1 MIKTETE
8 ITKYHFVG
16 CVDYAQHNF
25 ARLKPLLYS
34 ESGRRWDGVAERAW
48 FPNEG
53 LVFTVQGELKYA
65 QTGSLWLFRLARNP
79 RGDAIDK
86 DVFSALQVKPAV
98 ELMIGMEPL
107 DMEALR
113 RSVCEEGFLGSPTG
127 KSGAAV
133 PELNDRWVVLP
144 EIQRDDQGRGRPAP
158 TLNLKHLKVLAG
170 TPEEVCGMPTASG
183 QFVLPPIPS
192 ASGETRNWLPP
203 AQFLDTLAADLRRW
217 VPHGPQRAKASA
229 AANALRELA
238 PQMAGLSALKAEDA
252 KVAMARAT
260 NLIGAAET
268 ITGAAE
274 TILGLIVVQEPFK
287 AEIERRRVEISL
299 ELETEALAA
308 VEQKE
313 GAARDRLLAEQASLR
328 ADIGIGTARL
338 ETLRAEILALEAEA
352 QTARSARSENVES
365 LDAQVDALIQRAATE
380 PARMLAEWIGV
391 SGFVVCGMGG
401 EQEPQPKPR
410 LEANEIAPTLVVA
423 DQSPIPSR
431 PLAIEDLGPLLF
443 TAAPASNPGVPRLLI
458 IDAALRAR
466 ELPVLVGPLARE
478 FAEAWLAVAGG
489 SAPVTLVTDPTLLSL
504 TDLTP
509 RGSRGDK
516 APLTEAF
523 ARAAATTEPIIV
535 LLDDLDPAAAS
546 FWLPELARAQRH
558 PQRYGFPPNLL
569 FLAVVEADASQM
581 NLTRTR
587 AGELFPLTFE
597 DCDPNSAAPQ
607 TPASP
612 FSLTEPLVI
621 APAVLTSWPARVEAF
636 EASLKSTFKPEDARS
651 LAAGLAAFLQYCKGG
666 GAAPAADTPLAGL
679 LSKAANGLANGARS
693 N

>member
-1 MIKTETE
+1 MTKIETE

-25 ARLKPLLYS
+25 ARLRPLLYS
-34 ESGRRWDGVAERAW
+34 ETGRHWDGVAERAW

-53 LVFTVQGELKYA
+53 LVFTVQGDLKYA
-65 QTGSLWLFRLARNP
+65 QTGSLWLFRLGRNP

-107 DMEALR
+107 DIEALR
-113 RSVCEEGFLGSPTG
+113 RSVCEEGFAGSPLG

-144 EIQRDDQGRGRPAP
+144 KIQRDDQGRGRPGP
-158 TLNLKHLKVLAG
+158 TLNLKHLKVLVG
-170 TPEEVCGMPTASG
+170 TPEEMCGIPTPSG

-203 AQFLDTLAADLRRW
+203 AQFLDTLAADLKRW
-217 VPHGPQRAKASA
+217 APHGPQRAKASA

-238 PQMAGLSALKAEDA
+238 PQMAGLSAFKAEDA

-260 NLIGAAET
+260 NLTEAAET

-274 TILGLIVVQEPFK
+274 TILGLIVDQEPFK
-287 AEIERRRVEISL
+287 AEIERRRVEINV

-313 GAARDRLLAEQASLR
+313 GVARDRLLAEQASLR
-328 ADIGIGTARL
+328 ADIGAGTARL

-352 QTARSARSENVES
+352 QTARSARSENVEA
-365 LDAQVDALIQRAATE
+365 LDAQVDALVQKAATE

-391 SGFVVCGMGG
+391 SGFVVGGMGG
-401 EQEPQPKPR
+401 EQEPQPR
-410 LEANEIAPTLVVA
+410 TEANEIAPTLEAV

-431 PLAIEDLGPLLF
+431 PLAREDLGPLLF
-443 TAAPASNPGVPRLLI
+443 TAAPASNPGAPRLLI

-466 ELPVLVGPLARE
+466 ELPVLVGPFARE

-489 SAPVTLVTDPTLLSL
+489 PAPVTLVTDPTLLSL
-504 TDLTP
+504 TELTP
-509 RGSRGDK
+509 GGSRGDK
-516 APLTEAF
+516 APLNEAF
-523 ARAAATTEPIIV
+523 VRAAATAEPIIV

-581 NLTRTR
+581 NLTRSR
-587 AGELFPLTFE
+587 AGELFPLAFD
-597 DCDPNSAAPQ
+597 DCDPNSAAPE

-612 FSLTEPLVI
+612 FSLTEPLVV
-621 APAVLTSWPARVEAF
+621 APPGLTSWPKRVEAF
-636 EASLKSTFKPEDARS
+636 EASLKFTFKPEEAKS

-679 LSKAANGLANGARS
+679 LSKAANGLASGTRGN
-693 N
+693 

>member
-1 MIKTETE
+1 VTKTETE

-34 ESGRRWDGVAERAW
+34 ETGRHWDGLAERAW

-53 LVFTVQGELKYA
+53 LVFTVQGDLKYA
-65 QTGSLWLFRLARNP
+65 QTGSLWLFRLGRNP
-79 RGDAIDK
+79 RGDAIEK

-98 ELMIGMEPL
+98 ELMIGMAPL
-107 DMEALR
+107 DIEALR
-113 RSVCEEGFLGSPTG
+113 RFVCEEGFVGSPTG

-133 PELNDRWVVLP
+133 SELNDRWVVIP
-144 EIQRDDQGRGRPAP
+144 EIQRDEQGRGRPTP
-158 TLNLKHLKVLAG
+158 TLNLKHLKVLVG
-170 TPEEVCGMPTASG
+170 TPEEVCGIATPGG

-203 AQFLDTLAADLRRW
+203 AQFLDTLAADLKRW
-217 VPHGPQRAKASA
+217 APHGPQRAKASA

-260 NLIGAAET
+260 NLTEAAET

-274 TILGLIVVQEPFK
+274 TILGLIVDQEPFK
-287 AEIERRRVEISL
+287 AEIERRRAEINV

-328 ADIGIGTARL
+328 AEIGAGNARL

-352 QTARSARSENVES
+352 QTARSARSENVEA
-365 LDAQVDALIQRAATE
+365 LDAQVDALVQRAATE
-380 PARMLAEWIGV
+380 PAKMLADWIGV
-391 SGFVVCGMGG
+391 SGFVVGGMGG
-401 EQEPQPKPR
+401 EQEPHPR
-410 LEANEIAPTLVVA
+410 VDANEPPPAPEAPNQDPTT
-423 DQSPIPSR
+423 SR
-431 PLAIEDLGPLLF
+431 PLAKEDLGPLLF
-443 TAAPASNPGVPRLLI
+443 TASPATNPGSPRLLI

-466 ELPVLVGPLARE
+466 ELPVLVGPFARE
-478 FAEAWLAVAGG
+478 FAESWLSVAGG
-489 SAPVTLVTDPTLLSL
+489 PAPVTVLTDPTLLSL
-504 TDLTP
+504 MDLTP
-509 RGSRGDK
+509 GGARGDK
-516 APLTEAF
+516 APLREAF
-523 ARAAATTEPIIV
+523 ARAAATEEPVIV

-558 PQRYGFPPNLL
+558 PRRYGFPPNLL
-569 FLAVVEADASQM
+569 FLAVVEADPSQM
-581 NLTRTR
+581 SLTRLR
-587 AGELFPLTFE
+587 AGELFPLAFD
-597 DCDPNSAAPQ
+597 DCDPNDAAPD

-612 FSLTEPLVI
+612 FSLTSALVV
-621 APAVLTSWPARVEAF
+621 APTASTSWPARVEAF
-636 EASLKSTFKPEDARS
+636 EASLKFTFKSEDAKS

-666 GAAPAADTPLAGL
+666 GATPGAETPLAGL
-679 LSKAANGLANGARS
+679 LSKAANDFANGGARG